1 MERKMFK
8 ILEQKEDCVL
18 LKKDMPL
25 ESAHSTK
32 YFVRDI
38 ENDII
43 YSGYDYHEAMQ
54 IFEDYDI
61 NEVRRIRK
69 EGFENWLSDF
79 AEPKA
84 KE

>member
-1 MERKMFK
+1 MERKIFK

-25 ESAHSTK
+25 GSAYAVK
-32 YFVRDI
+32 YFVRDV

-43 YSGYDYHEAMQ
+43 YSGYNYHEALRM
-54 IFEDYDI
+54 FGEYDI
-61 NEVRRIRK
+61 NEVRRVRK
-69 EGFENWLSDF
+69 EGFENWLSEF